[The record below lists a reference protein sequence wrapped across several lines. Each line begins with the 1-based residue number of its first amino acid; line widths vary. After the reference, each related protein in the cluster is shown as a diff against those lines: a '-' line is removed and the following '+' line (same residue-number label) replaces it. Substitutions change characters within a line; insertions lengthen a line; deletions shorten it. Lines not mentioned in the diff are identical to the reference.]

1 MNCLVQKDFFVYL
14 DNFKTILDM
23 KLSTS
28 SHNSIVSA
36 IRKALQTYV
45 SANKSGSITDI
56 YLQPNMESGE
66 LVIFNDDELVLSSTI
81 VNDWSG
87 ANPEDF
93 YSGCEVILKKV
104 LNQLDSAGELASLSI
119 VKPFSFVLVDYEKET
134 LAELLIV
141 DEEET
146 MFLSEEL
153 LKGLDEELNAFLK
166 DLLEK

>member
-1 MNCLVQKDFFVYL
+1 
-14 DNFKTILDM
+14 M

-36 IRKALQTYV
+36 IRKSLQTYA
-45 SANKSGSITDI
+45 SAGKAGCITDI
-56 YLQPNMESGE
+56 YLQPDMSSGK
-66 LVIFNDDELVLSSTI
+66 LTIFNDDEQTLAGTI
-81 VNDWSG
+81 VNDWCG

-93 YSGCEVILKKV
+93 YSGCEMNLKKV
-104 LNQLDSAGELASLSI
+104 LNQMFNEGELASLSI
-119 VKPFSFVLVDYEKET
+119 VKPFSFVLVDDDKET

-146 MFLSEEL
+146 MFLSDEL